1 MRISD
6 WSSDVCSSDL
16 LMNFEEHCEVFLT
29 SHGADR
35 QVDADILAKC
45 LLAARAKGRV
55 GQEIAKLTVDAPVP
69 YLLSDLT
76 NIIQLEM
83 GKMDRAGD
91 TEHYLRHKTK
101 IDQNKDDPRY
111 GFMYSG
117 MLVAD
122 TVAAINGRVLRL
134 TGAAKPILIH
144 HWSGPDLHS
153 DATKIS
159 HLESGKVDR
168 AGDTAH

>member
-1 MRISD
+1 MPY
-6 WSSDVCSSDL
+6 W

-69 YLLSDLT
+69 NLLSDLT

-91 TEHYLRHKTK
+91 TAPYLRLKTK
-101 IDQNKDDPRY
+101 IDEIKDRTSDGTGKRVSVRVIP
-111 GFMYSG
+111 
-117 MLVAD
+117 V
-122 TVAAINGRVLRL
+122 GRR
-134 TGAAKPILIH
+134 TIQ
-144 HWSGPDLHS
+144 
-153 DATKIS
+153 
-159 HLESGKVDR
+159 
-168 AGDTAH
+168 

>member
-16 LMNFEEHCEVFLT
+16 VFLT

-91 TEHYLRHKTK
+91 TAPYLRLKTK
-101 IDQNKDDPRY
+101 IDEIKADPRY
-111 GFMYSG
+111 GFMFSG

-122 TVAAINGRVLRL
+122 TMGDFIEIGR
-134 TGAAKPILIH
+134 
-144 HWSGPDLHS
+144 
-153 DATKIS
+153 
-159 HLESGKVDR
+159 
-168 AGDTAH
+168 AHV

>member
-1 MRISD
+1 
-6 WSSDVCSSDL
+6 
-16 LMNFEEHCEVFLT
+16 MNFEEHCEVFLT

-83 GKMDRAGD
+83 GQMDRAGD
-91 TEHYLRHKTK
+91 TAPNLRLKNKIGRASCRDRVSQSVSIQLVAVHYKTK
-101 IDQNKDDPRY
+101 K
-111 GFMYSG
+111 
-117 MLVAD
+117 
-122 TVAAINGRVLRL
+122 
-134 TGAAKPILIH
+134 
-144 HWSGPDLHS
+144 
-153 DATKIS
+153 
-159 HLESGKVDR
+159 
-168 AGDTAH
+168 